1 MAQQGASLK
10 HLESRKVGSALDER
24 NAGIWSDYVAGMTV
38 EQLAL
43 KYDLSQ
49 PGTYLVLKRLRQ
61 KYGKLNHTDA
71 DVMRERLIAQALD
84 IMVNLSELLHADP
97 IPAYSNGK
105 PILDK
110 DGNVAQDHS
119 GRLNAA
125 RVLLLA
131 NKRLAELTGTD
142 AAQQI
147 DITVTQQA
155 QQQAD
160 SAAQEALAR
169 VFATV
174 TDVPAIEATRAD
186 LVVEAETVLA
196 EENAL

>member
-1 MAQQGASLK
+1 MAHSMK

-24 NAGIWSDYVAGMTV
+24 NQGIWSDYVAGMTV

-110 DGNVAQDHS
+110 DGNIAEDHS

-174 TDVPAIEATRAD
+174 TDVPAIEATRKD